1 MGIVSPRVVNSLWQ
15 VSSYR
20 AWWHFK
26 RAARQVER
34 TQSNLLKNYLNRNKD
49 TKYGRRYGFEKIKSI
64 SAFQETV
71 PITTYDDYVEE
82 IEEIG
87 KGRANVLT
95 SSPVRMFEPSSGS
108 TAPSKLIPYTDQL
121 QREFQ
126 RAISAWI
133 FNLFLRYPDLKDGPA
148 YWSIS
153 PLTEGR
159 KHSSGGIAIGFE
171 EDSAYLGG
179 LGKVLVDRQMAV
191 PGSVKNVE
199 DIENFRYVTL
209 LHLIAASELRIISV
223 WNPTF
228 LKLLLEPMEGWWPRL
243 VEDLRTG
250 QINLP
255 NPSGVGGVSEI
266 KPNPRRTD
274 GLTGIE
280 PTDYLAIWPNLK
292 LISCWMDGP
301 AAPHA
306 ENLKTLFPGV
316 IFQGKGLIATEAFVS
331 FPIVGLS
338 GAALATN
345 SHFFEFLPID
355 RDGQSVDA
363 KDPHLAHQLE
373 KGKHYSVLVTTGGG
387 LYRYHLQDIVEVVGH
402 CQHIPLLRF
411 IGKTDQVSDWFG
423 EKLSERFVANCLNEV
438 FSSFNLEPLFVLVAP
453 SEEGGGFRYRLFLE
467 LPEEQRIGFG
477 QRELIAAFEET
488 LCSNFHYAYCRKL
501 GQITHA
507 DLYLIEHGG
516 REAYLSAC
524 NQRGQRM
531 GDIKPRVL
539 ETTTGWEN
547 YFEGILDNVPVNSW
561 K

>member
-1 MGIVSPRVVNSLWQ
+1 MKVIPPRFVNTLWQ
-15 VSSYR
+15 VACYP
-20 AWWHFK
+20 AWRKFNVVAGQAEK
-26 RAARQVER
+26 A
-34 TQSNLLKNYLNRNKD
+34 QSNLLKDCLEKNKG
-49 TKYGRRYGFEKIKSI
+49 TNVGRRYGFEKINSI
-64 SAFQETV
+64 PAFQESV
-71 PITTYDDYVEE
+71 PITTYDDYIEE
-82 IEEIG
+82 IDEIG

-108 TAPSKLIPYTDQL
+108 TAPSKFIPYTDQL

-133 FNLFLRYPDLKDGPA
+133 YDLFQNYPELKDGPA

-179 LGKVLVDRQMAV
+179 LGKVLVDPQMAV
-191 PGSVKNVE
+191 PGSVKNIE
-199 DIENFRYVTL
+199 DVENFRYVTL
-209 LHLIAASELRIISV
+209 LHLIAASELRIVSV

-228 LKLLLEPMEGWWPRL
+228 LQLLLEPMGEWWPRL

-250 QINLP
+250 KINLP
-255 NPSGVGGVSEI
+255 GAPGDGGMVEI
-266 KPNPRRTD
+266 NSDPRRAD
-274 GLTGIE
+274 QLTGIE

-301 AAPHA
+301 AAPYA
-306 ENLKTLFPGV
+306 ENLKTFFPGV

-373 KGKHYSVLVTTGGG
+373 KGMHFSVVVTTGGG
-387 LYRYHLQDIVEVVGH
+387 FYRYHLQDIVEVVGH
-402 CQHIPLLRF
+402 YKQVPLLRF

-453 SEEGGGFRYRLFLE
+453 SEEGGGFRYRLFIE
-467 LPEEQRIGFG
+467 LPEEQCIGLG
-477 QRELIAAFEET
+477 QRELIAAFEEK
-488 LCSNFHYAYCRKL
+488 LCSNFHYSYCRRL
-501 GQITHA
+501 GQLSRA
-507 DLYLIEHGG
+507 DLYLIDHGG

-524 NQRGQRM
+524 NKRGQRM
-531 GDIKPRVL
+531 GDIKPKFL
-539 ETTTGWEN
+539 EKTTGWEQYFKMAQSN
-547 YFEGILDNVPVNSW
+547 YVRNY
-561 K
+561 